1 VKEGESDG
9 AMSSLSSSSS
19 SSQQQQGQVVG
30 KVALVATATA
40 AGIALFL

>member
-19 SSQQQQGQVVG
+19 SSQQQHGLG
-30 KVALVATATA
+30 VAKYAMVAAATA
-40 AGIALFL
+40 AGIVLFL

>member
-19 SSQQQQGQVVG
+19 SQQQQQGLGVA
-30 KVALVATATA
+30 KVAMVAA